1 MGGGQQGQ
9 QQGMGRPPSRP
20 GTAGGQPQQ
29 QGFDGGQG
37 QGGNSQQFNMNP
49 MNGFGGGPQHQPKP
63 TTPVQFNAPFNIGG
77 NPQQQGQGPGGG
89 GGMNTMNPQAMFHQG
104 SPPPGSPNPNSAYRG
119 AKRKVGNGMDSPRMG
134 GMGMPPGMQR
144 QISGDGGMGVMQG
157 MNGYPP
163 SGGQTHQ
170 QMRPQSVNGHI
181 GIPPAA
187 QNNGVGMGGMG
198 GGMGGGAGVNN
209 LPGGISIG
217 GMSPMNMNVDLP
229 MGRGA
234 PQQPQQQPSRTPS
247 NPMAGFPSQQPQ
259 AQGQRQGQPIPQ
271 KPMDMGMGMKMPSAG
286 GIGGSN
292 PFGNDLGSIGGRG
305 VGGLGMG
312 MPVGN
317 GLPLPSRIPSVAP
330 PPLAKTESSVP
341 PVQPV
346 LPPLPANVQLNP
358 NVTRVSIIPLAGS
371 DKVIPTLTSEEIEEI
386 QGWQARDKE
395 YEPIHRKM
403 RERMGEEVRAGPTG
417 KANWWEKDAQVAA
430 GMMSRRP
437 REPFDVKY
445 PRPKKERDGRDR
457 RKVGRREGLKLP
469 RILKPEEADRP
480 EQLVPIRLEFDV
492 EHHKMRDSFVWNL
505 NGKHIFN
512 NFLHYTFN
520 LCYRSCCYPRGLCSV
535 RR

>member
-1 MGGGQQGQ
+1 
-9 QQGMGRPPSRP
+9 
-20 GTAGGQPQQ
+20 
-29 QGFDGGQG
+29 
-37 QGGNSQQFNMNP
+37 
-49 MNGFGGGPQHQPKP
+49 
-63 TTPVQFNAPFNIGG
+63 
-77 NPQQQGQGPGGG
+77 
-89 GGMNTMNPQAMFHQG
+89 
-104 SPPPGSPNPNSAYRG
+104 
-119 AKRKVGNGMDSPRMG
+119 
-134 GMGMPPGMQR
+134 
-144 QISGDGGMGVMQG
+144 
-157 MNGYPP
+157 
-163 SGGQTHQ
+163 
-170 QMRPQSVNGHI
+170 
-181 GIPPAA
+181 
-187 QNNGVGMGGMG
+187 
-198 GGMGGGAGVNN
+198 MGGGAGVNN

-505 NGKHIFN
+505 NGKRIFN
-512 NFLHYTFN
+512 NFLHYMFN